1 MVQKHGTI
9 NEYFTVQ
16 HGIVSLII
24 YVYVIVSF
32 IIYVSGYIRR
42 AERTQEK
49 EVSNTQGQSEDTV
62 KESTTWKVSK
72 YGVFSGPYFPAFGPE
87 KTSAFGHFSR
97 SGHGCLFSYNT
108 IQNKKSIITSEGN
121 LHCLWLYE
129 EIYNDR
135 KLYRIENDQRARKV
149 IATTKFN
156 KDDAHRRSI
165 VCNEPSDFLPTFDI
179 VVTV

>member
-1 MVQKHGTI
+1 MIFLIYFRGIGLGCAPDSPKNLWMVQKHGTI

-24 YVYVIVSF
+24 YVYVIVWF

-49 EVSNTQGQSEDTV
+49 EISSTQGQSGDTV
-62 KESTTWKVSK
+62 KESATWKVSK

-97 SGHGCLFSYNT
+97 SGHDVCSH
-108 IQNKKSIITSEGN
+108 ITRSKTRRVSSPAR
-121 LHCLWLYE
+121 
-129 EIYNDR
+129 EIC
-135 KLYRIENDQRARKV
+135 
-149 IATTKFN
+149 
-156 KDDAHRRSI
+156 I
-165 VCNEPSDFLPTFDI
+165 VCGCTKKYIMTENWM
-179 VVTV
+179 V